1 MQALFTQ
8 VHKFFCEFHPL
19 SKHIFRF
26 GVPTVFGIYAA
37 AGVCRMLVNYAGD
50 ADRLLRVSA
59 ELLEC
64 GKDCFG
70 LVFVGGLIS
79 QLFLQ
84 AYIYDTGE
92 EIFKK

>member
-1 MQALFTQ
+1 
-8 VHKFFCEFHPL
+8 
-19 SKHIFRF
+19 
-26 GVPTVFGIYAA
+26 
-37 AGVCRMLVNYAGD
+37 MLVNYAGD